1 MRGRPTVGTRERS
14 TPMPQTRSAV
24 LSAIRGGALGVALFA
39 LLWIDRFT
47 MSGLHADLAR
57 GIVVLFAI
65 GACLPRGALVRP
77 AVPLLL
83 LAADLVASAT
93 AGVFLKS
100 TSVTSFDA
108 ASSLPFLAGFLVA
121 ALVAVTGRRMGA
133 AGLGA
138 LAGTMLLVLGEST
151 LPGVSGMRG
160 VVDAPEFG
168 PLDGREIVLLL
179 RLGLLT
185 TVAIECATVMGWID
199 ADIRR
204 RRTAEAIERER
215 RARDSIASEMATC
228 LSAASAAGS
237 LHDLADAL
245 IQHLRRHFPTRAR
258 AVALEDGIEKI
269 YRWEEAGTLDDDVV
283 EQRRLRLQDALREA
297 GSNTLIDRLE
307 TRSTSGREISRT
319 ERFATAVGVGVHSV
333 GRVCGVIF
341 VADPRR
347 GALAEDRIGA
357 LAELARQTGEAVRR
371 LDRSRGEQ
379 TRRTALL
386 LGQMHEGVLLL
397 GPDGRV
403 LLSNPAGREMLKTL
417 GQSPDAPVALGEGK
431 PQEIAGIAAGK
442 VRRWSI
448 TGASEGGKSLRFM
461 AAAVGVI
468 DAGARLGTLVTL
480 TDVTE
485 EEQTRR
491 RLLHAEKL
499 SVVGQTLA
507 SVAHELN
514 NPLAAIVGY
523 ADLLAESHVTP
534 EVERLLLRI
543 REQAT
548 RTSRIVKNLLS
559 VARRRGP
566 ERTRVT
572 LNEVVTS
579 VIDLFAYDAR
589 LNNVL
594 ILPSL
599 APDLPGVMGDR
610 HALQQVLVNLVQ
622 NALHALR
629 GRTGGGRIEIRT
641 SVDRGMAV
649 VSVRDD
655 GPGISPENRAKIFE
669 AFFTTKGPDEGTG
682 LGLAIS
688 RGIAREHG
696 GDLALEMPHEGPGA
710 QFVMRIPIEQGEA
723 APKPERSAIPDGV
736 PAHVLVVD
744 DEAPVR
750 ESLVAQLGRLGAQVD
765 SAATPLEASRLLGG
779 PAPYDAVLM
788 DVRLPGQSGLDVHR
802 ALRARNPVLAQ
813 RVVFMT
819 GDLVNEELLREL
831 KETGNQVLEKPFTS
845 EELRQALSRAGG
857 RTPQT

>member
-1 MRGRPTVGTRERS
+1 
-14 TPMPQTRSAV
+14 
-24 LSAIRGGALGVALFA
+24 
-39 LLWIDRFT
+39 
-47 MSGLHADLAR
+47 
-57 GIVVLFAI
+57 
-65 GACLPRGALVRP
+65 
-77 AVPLLL
+77 
-83 LAADLVASAT
+83 
-93 AGVFLKS
+93 
-100 TSVTSFDA
+100 
-108 ASSLPFLAGFLVA
+108 
-121 ALVAVTGRRMGA
+121 
-133 AGLGA
+133 
-138 LAGTMLLVLGEST
+138 
-151 LPGVSGMRG
+151 
-160 VVDAPEFG
+160 
-168 PLDGREIVLLL
+168 
-179 RLGLLT
+179 
-185 TVAIECATVMGWID
+185 
-199 ADIRR
+199 
-204 RRTAEAIERER
+204 
-215 RARDSIASEMATC
+215 
-228 LSAASAAGS
+228 
-237 LHDLADAL
+237 
-245 IQHLRRHFPTRAR
+245 
-258 AVALEDGIEKI
+258 
-269 YRWEEAGTLDDDVV
+269 
-283 EQRRLRLQDALREA
+283 
-297 GSNTLIDRLE
+297 
-307 TRSTSGREISRT
+307 
-319 ERFATAVGVGVHSV
+319 
-333 GRVCGVIF
+333 
-341 VADPRR
+341 
-347 GALAEDRIGA
+347 
-357 LAELARQTGEAVRR
+357 
-371 LDRSRGEQ
+371 
-379 TRRTALL
+379 
-386 LGQMHEGVLLL
+386 MHEGVLLL

-403 LLSNPAGREMLKTL
+403 LLSNPAGRDMLKSL
-417 GQSPDAPVALGEGK
+417 GQSPDAPIALGEAK
-431 PQEIAGIAAGK
+431 PQEIASIAAGK

-448 TGASEGGKSLRFM
+448 SSTSPTKALRFA

-468 DAGARLGTLVTL
+468 DGGARLGTLVTL

-485 EEQTRR
+485 EEQARR

-523 ADLLAESHVTP
+523 ADLLAESQVTP

-566 ERTRVT
+566 ERTRVSI
-572 LNEVVTS
+572 NEVVTS

-599 APDLPGVMGDR
+599 APDLPAVMGDK

-649 VSVRDD
+649 ASVRDD

-710 QFVMRIPIEQGEA
+710 QFVMRVPIEQGEA
-723 APKPERSAIPDGV
+723 APQAETSAIPDGV

-819 GDLVNEELLREL
+819 GDLVNEDLLREL
-831 KETGNQVLEKPFTS
+831 RETGNQVLEKPFTA
-845 EELRQALSRAGG
+845 EELRTALSRAG
-857 RTPQT
+857 RA